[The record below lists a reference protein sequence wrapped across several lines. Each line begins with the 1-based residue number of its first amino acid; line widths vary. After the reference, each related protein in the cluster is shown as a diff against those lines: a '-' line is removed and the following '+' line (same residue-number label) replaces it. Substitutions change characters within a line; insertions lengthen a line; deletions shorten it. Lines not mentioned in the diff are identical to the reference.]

1 MLYKKNFFIFLFFIF
16 SVLSCEDTENQGFGN
31 LTINFNQQ
39 SQNEETNSSPT
50 LSSKLYQNNNTLNQT
65 LSSVNDVD
73 TIRVK
78 VGSSDPVVVSIVN
91 GSASYSK
98 SNLPEGSIS
107 ISIELLG
114 SGEIKYIQS
123 KSVTIIANQNASTTF
138 NNFAVINQQ
147 LSWTS
152 ALESSYDVGDE
163 IDLSW
168 ENSHSEQPVDIER
181 WDFIGS
187 AWVKSSTLA
196 QNWNGNSGVWP
207 TQGEPQGDN
216 VKIRI
221 QSKVS
226 SIFIDSPSFS
236 LTGGSDQSV
245 SNVQYSGISQ
255 LSSGPT
261 LIISWDVMS
270 ITFDGASSENQNFDI
285 FYVASDGNGRASIAQ
300 NYNYHE
306 NGEYLWSPGTNVFK
320 AEDGEGWF
328 RSGKTIEVCV
338 ASTNIC
344 SNSPA
349 FRASGWDG
357 GGFTRSNLDITKISD
372 GGTGDKFLF
381 FASSSTFV
389 TVSTSGGSGD
399 VDIFLDELLNINTS
413 SSSFNTIASS
423 ENSGNSDSINWTGTT
438 NASFLMIILRPYSN
452 VQGVTLNSNGGSR
465 TITPSKINKEIN
477 LTEIN

>member
-1 MLYKKNFFIFLFFIF
+1 MMYKKNIFIFLFFIF

-31 LTINFNQQ
+31 LTINFNKQ
-39 SQNEETNSSPT
+39 SQNEENNSSTT
-50 LSSKLYQNNNTLNQT
+50 LSSKFYQNNNALNQS
-65 LSSVNDVD
+65 LSIVNDVD
-73 TIRVK
+73 VIRVK
-78 VGSSDPVVVSIVN
+78 VGSSSAVNVPIVN

-114 SGEIKYIQS
+114 SGNIKYIQN
-123 KSVTIIANQNASTTF
+123 KSVTIIANQNVSTVF

-187 AWVKSSTLA
+187 TWVKSSTLA

-207 TQGEPQGDN
+207 TQGEPQGET

-226 SIFIDSPSFS
+226 STFIDSPSFS
-236 LTGGSDQSV
+236 LTGGSDQNV
-245 SNVQYSGISQ
+245 SNVQYSGLSQ

-270 ITFDGASSENQNFDI
+270 ITFDGASAENQNFDI
-285 FYVASDGNGRASIAQ
+285 FYVASDGNGRANIAQ

-306 NGEYLWSPGTNVFK
+306 NGEYLWNPGTNVFK

-328 RSGKTIEVCV
+328 FSGKTIEVCV

-344 SNSPA
+344 SNSPT
-349 FRASGWDG
+349 FRASGWSG
-357 GGFTRSNLDITKISD
+357 SGFTQSNVDITKVSD
-372 GGTGDKFLF
+372 GGTGDKYLFL
-381 FASSSTFV
+381 ASSTTSLSV
-389 TVSTSGGSGD
+389 NTSGGTGD
-399 VDIFLDELLNINTS
+399 VDIYLDELNNSNTS

-423 ENSGNSDSINWTGTT
+423 VNSGNSDSINWTGTT
-438 NASFLMIILRPYSN
+438 NASFLVIILKPFTSA
-452 VQGVTLNSNGGSR
+452 QGVTITSNS
-465 TITPSKINKEIN
+465 SKTNEDIIN
-477 LTEIN
+477 LFEIK